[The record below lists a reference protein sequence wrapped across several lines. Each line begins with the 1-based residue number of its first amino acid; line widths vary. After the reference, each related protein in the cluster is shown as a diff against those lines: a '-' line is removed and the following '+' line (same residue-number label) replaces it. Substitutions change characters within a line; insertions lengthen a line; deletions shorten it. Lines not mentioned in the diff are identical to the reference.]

1 MVVALATLLPVI
13 AGLRSSDWRS
23 EKIVAGVALEDGLRQ
38 REEWKV
44 AVLLINQPSD

>member
-13 AGLRSSDWRS
+13 AGLLCSDWRRQ
-23 EKIVAGVALEDGLRQ
+23 KIVSGVALEDGLRQ

-44 AVLLINQPSD
+44 AVLLINQDSD